1 MKIDGNDEI
10 LKSGDYT
17 AKTPKNEPTTDA
29 DFKNILKES
38 IEQPTENPSEIQPT
52 TLLDP
57 ISAIRFNPLSSQDKD
72 ITLDRIENLLNQLE
86 KYRQQLRDP
95 KVTLRTIEPILNTIA
110 SEKDQL
116 SEKLDSISNEDGL
129 KDILNQTL
137 ITASLE
143 VIKFNRG
150 DYITP

>member
-10 LKSGDYT
+10 FKSGYNP
-17 AKTPKNEPTTDA
+17 KTPKNEQTNEA
-29 DFKNILKES
+29 DFNHILKES
-38 IEQPTENPSEIQPT
+38 VEKSTETPLEIQPA

-57 ISAIRFNPLSSQDKD
+57 ISAIRINPLSSQDND
-72 ITLDRIENLLNQLE
+72 ITLDRVENLLNLLE
-86 KYRQQLRDP
+86 KYQQQLRDP
-95 KVTLRTIEPILNTIA
+95 EVTLRTIEPIMNAIA
-110 SEKDQL
+110 AEKDQL

-129 KDILNQTL
+129 KDILNQAL

-150 DYITP
+150 DYIAP

>member
-10 LKSGDYT
+10 LKSDYSP
-17 AKTPKNEPTTDA
+17 KTSKNEQASEA
-29 DFKNILKES
+29 DFNHILKES
-38 IEQPTENPSEIQPT
+38 VEKSTETPPDIQPT
-52 TLLDP
+52 TLMDP
-57 ISAIRFNPLSSQDKD
+57 ISAIRFNPLSSQDND
-72 ITLDRIENLLNQLE
+72 ITLDRVENLLNLLE

-95 KVTLRTIEPILNTIA
+95 KVTLRNIEPIMNTIA
-110 SEKDQL
+110 AEKDQL
-116 SEKLDSISNEDGL
+116 SEKLDSISNDDGL

>member
-10 LKSGDYT
+10 LKSGYHP
-17 AKTPKNEPTTDA
+17 KTPTNEQASEA
-29 DFKNILKES
+29 DFNHILKES
-38 IEQPTENPSEIQPT
+38 VEKSTETPLEIQPT

-57 ISAIRFNPLSSQDKD
+57 ISAIRFNPLSSQDND
-72 ITLDRIENLLNQLE
+72 ITLDRVENLLNLLE

-95 KVTLRTIEPILNTIA
+95 QVTLRTIEPLMRTIA
-110 SEKDQL
+110 AEKDQL

>member
-10 LKSGDYT
+10 LKSGYT
-17 AKTPKNEPTTDA
+17 AKTPKDEQITDA

-38 IEQPTENPSEIQPT
+38 VEKSTENPSKIQPT

-57 ISAIRFNPLSSQDKD
+57 ISAIRFNPLSPQEKN
-72 ITLDRIENLLNQLE
+72 ITVERVENLLNLLE
-86 KYRQQLRDP
+86 NYHQQLKDP
-95 KVTLRTIEPILNTIA
+95 HVTLRTLQPILNTIA
-110 SEKDQL
+110 EEKDQL
-116 SEKLDSISNEDGL
+116 SAKLDTISNEDGL

-137 ITASLE
+137 VTASLE

-150 DYITP
+150 DYITS

>member
-10 LKSGDYT
+10 LKNGYT
-17 AKTPKNEPTTDA
+17 AKTPKNDRKTDV

-38 IEQPTENPSEIQPT
+38 VEKSTDNPSKTRPT

-57 ISAIRFNPLSSQDKD
+57 ISAIRFSPISPQNKH
-72 ITLDRIENLLNQLE
+72 ITVDRIENLINLLE
-86 KYRQQLRDP
+86 NYRQQL
-95 KVTLRTIEPILNTIA
+95 KNSNVTLRTLEPLMNRIA
-110 SEKDQL
+110 AEKDQL
-116 SEKLDSISNEDGL
+116 SKELDSIPGEDGL

-143 VIKFNRG
+143 VIRFNRG
-150 DYITP
+150 DYITS

>member
-10 LKSGDYT
+10 LKSGHNP
-17 AKTPKNEPTTDA
+17 KTSKNEQASEA
-29 DFKNILKES
+29 DFNHILKES
-38 IEQPTENPSEIQPT
+38 VEKSTETPLEIQPT

-57 ISAIRFNPLSSQDKD
+57 ISAIRFNPLSSQDND
-72 ITLDRIENLLNQLE
+72 ITLDRVENLLNLLE

-95 KVTLRTIEPILNTIA
+95 KVTLRTIEPIMNTIA
-110 SEKDQL
+110 AEKDQL
-116 SEKLDSISNEDGL
+116 SEKLDSISNEEGL
-129 KDILNQTL
+129 KDILNQAL

-150 DYITP
+150 DYLTP